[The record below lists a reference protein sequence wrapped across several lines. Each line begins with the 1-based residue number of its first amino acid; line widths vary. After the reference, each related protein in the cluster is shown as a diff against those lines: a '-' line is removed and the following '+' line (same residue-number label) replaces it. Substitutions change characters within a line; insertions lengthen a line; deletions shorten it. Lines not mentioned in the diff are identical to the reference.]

1 MNDESFYNFS
11 FTKNGHSVEWDGTV
25 HASNFTS
32 LLDYELI
39 QYTQSSSITM
49 TFVKSQKSKA
59 YFSRYQVKFRRRREG
74 KTDYRQRKRL
84 VCQAKNKYQTPKYR
98 LVVRF
103 TNTQVICQVVYSLID
118 GDRVFTQAT
127 SKELARY
134 GLKAG
139 LKNYAAAYCTGLL
152 CARRLLQKVGL
163 DDTYEGNTEVDGN
176 VVSTE
181 YDKKTYY
188 VDEVDEDKKPFRCL
202 LDVGCRPTT
211 TGCRVFGALKGA
223 ADGGLDIP
231 HSEKRFPGYDR
242 DAKEY
247 DADMHR
253 ERIMGGH
260 VGEYMEYLDEED
272 NAKYQEHFAAYIAND
287 YEADGLEE
295 LYEGVHE
302 AIREDPSPSEKKEF
316 SPDKSFKKKAKL
328 TLEERKAAVQAKK
341 DAKKAELEEEDD
353 E

>member
-1 MNDESFYNFS
+1 MGGNRGNSGS
-11 FTKNGHSVEWDGTV
+11 G
-25 HASNFTS
+25 
-32 LLDYELI
+32 
-39 QYTQSSSITM
+39 
-49 TFVKSQKSKA
+49 FVKVQKNRA

-84 VCQAKNKYQTPKYR
+84 CAQDKNKYQSPKYR

-103 TNTQVICQVVYSLID
+103 TNTQVICQIAYALID
-118 GDRVFTQAT
+118 GDRILAQAT

-134 GLKAG
+134 GLKVG

-152 CARRLLQKVGL
+152 VARRLLKKLGL
-163 DDTYEGNTEVDGN
+163 DDLYEGNTEIDGE

-181 YDKKTYY
+181 YENKTFF
-188 VDEVDEDKKPFRCL
+188 VEEVDDDKYPFRCF
-202 LDVGCRPTT
+202 LDVGCKATT
-211 TGCRVFGALKGA
+211 TGCRIFGAMKGA

-253 ERIMGGH
+253 ERIFGGH

-272 NAKYQEHFAAYIAND
+272 NQKYQEHFRLYLEEDLDCDA
-287 YEADGLEE
+287 LEE

-302 AIREDPSPSEKKEF
+302 KIREDPSPSEKKDF
-316 SPDKSFKKKAKL
+316 SPDKSYKRKSKL
-328 TLEERKAAVQAKK
+328 TLDERKARVQAKK
-341 DAKKAELEEEDD
+341 DAKNAELEESD
-353 E
+353 EE

>member
-1 MNDESFYNFS
+1 LQFIDYY
-11 FTKNGHSVEWDGTV
+11 
-25 HASNFTS
+25 SNS
-32 LLDYELI
+32 
-39 QYTQSSSITM
+39 TM
-49 TFVKSQKSKA
+49 VFIKVQKSKA

-74 KTDYRQRKRL
+74 RTDYRQRKRL
-84 VCQAKNKYQTPKYR
+84 CTQDKNKYQTPKYR

-103 TNTQVICQVVYSLID
+103 TNRQVICQIAYALID
-118 GDRVFTQAT
+118 GDRILCQAN

-134 GLKAG
+134 GLEVG

-163 DDTYEGNTEVDGN
+163 DDVYEGNTEVDGE

-181 YDKKTYY
+181 VGKKTYY
-188 VDEVDEDKKPFRCL
+188 VDEVDEDRRPFRAL
-202 LDVGCRPTT
+202 LDVGCKTT
-211 TGCRVFGALKGA
+211 STGCRIFGALKGA

-253 ERIMGGH
+253 ERIFGGH
-260 VGEYMEYLDEED
+260 VGEYMEYLEEED
-272 NAKYQEHFAAYIAND
+272 NTKFQEQFATYIEKD
-287 YEADGLEE
+287 VEMDGLEE
-295 LYEGVHE
+295 LYESVHE
-302 AIREDPSPSEKKEF
+302 AIREDPSPSEKKDF
-316 SPDKSFKKKAKL
+316 TPDKSFKRKAKL
-328 TLEERKAAVQAKK
+328 THEQRKARVQEKK
-341 DAKKAELEEEDD
+341 DAKNAELEEDD

>member
-1 MNDESFYNFS
+1 M
-11 FTKNGHSVEWDGTV
+11 
-25 HASNFTS
+25 
-32 LLDYELI
+32 
-39 QYTQSSSITM
+39 
-49 TFVKSQKSKA
+49 FVKTVKTKA
-59 YFSRYQVKFRRRREG
+59 YYSRYQVKFRRRREG

-84 VCQAKNKYQTPKYR
+84 VCQAKNKYQSPKYR

-118 GDRVFTQAT
+118 GDRVLCQAN
-127 SKELARY
+127 SRELPRY
-134 GLKAG
+134 GLAVG

-152 CARRLLQKVGL
+152 VARRLLQKIGL
-163 DDTYEGNTEVDGN
+163 DDVYEGNTEVDGE
-176 VVSTE
+176 VVKTE

-188 VDEVDEDKKPFRCL
+188 VDEVDDDKRPFRCL
-202 LDVGCRPTT
+202 LDVGCRTT
-211 TGCRVFGALKGA
+211 STGCRVFGALKGA

-253 ERIMGGH
+253 ERIFGGH
-260 VGEYMEYLDEED
+260 VSEYMEYLDEED
-272 NAKYQEHFAAYIAND
+272 NAKYQEHFASYIA
-287 YEADGLEE
+287 ADIEPDSLEE

-302 AIREDPSPSEKKEF
+302 KIREDPSPTPKKEF
-316 SPDKSFKKKAKL
+316 TPDKSYKRKSKK
-328 TLEERKAAVQAKK
+328 TLDERKATVQAKK
-341 DAKKAELEEEDD
+341 EAKIAELEAEDD

>member
-1 MNDESFYNFS
+1 M
-11 FTKNGHSVEWDGTV
+11 V
-25 HASNFTS
+25 
-32 LLDYELI
+32 
-39 QYTQSSSITM
+39 
-49 TFVKSQKSKA
+49 FVKVQKNKA
-59 YFSRYQVKFRRRREG
+59 YFSRYQVKYKRRREG

-84 VCQAKNKYQTPKYR
+84 CAQDKNKYQSPKYR

-103 TNTQVICQVVYSLID
+103 TNRICICQVAYAQID
-118 GDRVFTQAT
+118 GDRILAQAT

-134 GLKAG
+134 GLNVG

-152 CARRLLQKVGL
+152 VARRMLAKIGL
-163 DDTYEGNTEVDGN
+163 DDIYEGNTEVNGE

-181 YDKKTYY
+181 VNGKMYF
-188 VDEVDEDKKPFRCL
+188 VDEVDEDRRPFRCF
-202 LDVGCRPTT
+202 LDVGCKPTT
-211 TGCRVFGALKGA
+211 TGCRIFGALKGA

-253 ERIMGGH
+253 ERIFGGH
-260 VGEYMEYLDEED
+260 VGEYMEYLEEED
-272 NAKYQEHFAAYIAND
+272 NQKYQEQFASYIAED
-287 YEADGLEE
+287 IEADGLED

-302 AIREDPSPSEKKEF
+302 KIREDPSPSEKKSF
-316 SPDKSFKKKAKL
+316 SPDKSFKRKAKL
-328 TLEERKAAVQAKK
+328 TLEERKARVQAKK
-341 DAKKAELEEEDD
+341 DAKKAELEMEDD

>member
-1 MNDESFYNFS
+1 
-11 FTKNGHSVEWDGTV
+11 
-25 HASNFTS
+25 
-32 LLDYELI
+32 
-39 QYTQSSSITM
+39 M
-49 TFVKSQKSKA
+49 TFVQEGKSKA

-84 VCQAKNKYQTPKYR
+84 CAQDKNKYQSPKYR
-98 LVVRF
+98 FVVRF
-103 TNTQVICQVVYSLID
+103 TNTKVICQIAYALVD
-118 GDRVFTQAT
+118 GDRILCQAQST
-127 SKELARY
+127 ELHRY
-134 GLKAG
+134 GLTVG

-163 DDTYEGNTEVDGN
+163 DELYEGNTEVDGE

-188 VDEVDEDKKPFRCL
+188 VEEVDDDKRPFRAL
-202 LDVGCRPTT
+202 LDVGCKPTT
-211 TGCRVFGALKGA
+211 TGARVFGALKGA

-253 ERIMGGH
+253 ERIFGGH
-260 VGEYMEYLDEED
+260 VSEYMEYLEEED
-272 NAKYQEHFAAYIAND
+272 NQKYKEHFAKFIED
-287 YEADGLEE
+287 DVEGDGLEE
-295 LYEGVHE
+295 LYEAVHE
-302 AIREDPSPSEKKEF
+302 KIREDPSPSEKKEF
-316 SPDKSFKKKAKL
+316 SPDKSFKRKAKL
-328 TLEERKAAVQAKK
+328 TYDERKAAVEAKKQAKR
-341 DAKKAELEEEDD
+341 DELAAEED

>member
-1 MNDESFYNFS
+1 MVFI
-11 FTKNGHSVEWDGTV
+11 KV
-25 HASNFTS
+25 
-32 LLDYELI
+32 
-39 QYTQSSSITM
+39 
-49 TFVKSQKSKA
+49 QKSKA

-74 KTDYRQRKRL
+74 RTDYRQRKRL
-84 VCQAKNKYQTPKYR
+84 CTQDKNKYQTPKYR

-103 TNTQVICQVVYSLID
+103 TNRQVICQIAYALID
-118 GDRVFTQAT
+118 GDRILCQAN

-134 GLKAG
+134 GLEVG

-163 DDTYEGNTEVDGN
+163 DDVYEGNTEVDGE

-181 YDKKTYY
+181 VGKKTYY
-188 VDEVDEDKKPFRCL
+188 VDEVDEDRRPFRAL
-202 LDVGCRPTT
+202 LDVGCKTT
-211 TGCRVFGALKGA
+211 STGCRIFGALKGA

-253 ERIMGGH
+253 ERIFGGH
-260 VGEYMEYLDEED
+260 VGEYMEYLEEED
-272 NAKYQEHFAAYIAND
+272 NTKFQEQFATYIEKD
-287 YEADGLEE
+287 VEMDGLEE
-295 LYEGVHE
+295 LYESVHE
-302 AIREDPSPSEKKEF
+302 AIREDPSPSEKKDF
-316 SPDKSFKKKAKL
+316 TPDKSFKRKAKL
-328 TLEERKAAVQAKK
+328 THEERKARVQEKK
-341 DAKKAELEEEDD
+341 DAKNAELEEDD

>member
-1 MNDESFYNFS
+1 M
-11 FTKNGHSVEWDGTV
+11 V
-25 HASNFTS
+25 
-32 LLDYELI
+32 
-39 QYTQSSSITM
+39 
-49 TFVKSQKSKA
+49 FVKVQKSKA

-84 VCQAKNKYQTPKYR
+84 VCQAKNKYQSPKYR

-103 TNTQVICQVVYSLID
+103 TNRFVICQVVYSLID
-118 GDRVFTQAT
+118 GDRVFCQAT

-134 GLKAG
+134 GLKVG
-139 LKNYAAAYCTGLL
+139 LKNYSAAYCTGLL
-152 CARRLLQKVGL
+152 VARRLLQKVGL
-163 DDTYEGNTEVDGN
+163 DDTYDGNDEVDGN
-176 VVSTE
+176 VVSTMYE
-181 YDKKTYY
+181 KKKYY
-188 VDEVDEDKKPFRCL
+188 VDEVNEDKRPFRCL

-253 ERIMGGH
+253 ERIFGGH

-272 NAKYQEHFAAYIAND
+272 NAKYQEHFATYIANEI
-287 YEADGLEE
+287 EADGLEE

-302 AIREDPSPSEKKEF
+302 KIREDPSPSEKSEF
-316 SPDKSFKKKAKL
+316 TPDKSFKRKVKL
-328 TLEERKAAVQAKK
+328 SLDERKARVTKKKEAKN
-341 DAKKAELEEEDD
+341 AELAADD
-353 E
+353 DDDDDDAE